1 MRGSAY
7 EYDTK
12 PWKAR
17 TCEIIEDMGAEDVG
31 GDSRWLSKSG
41 NTDSVSNTADTA
53 QERGVPHRVDCRSHK
68 EKSYVSYFLE
78 VERRP

>member
-7 EYDTK
+7 EYETK

-41 NTDSVSNTADTA
+41 NTDSVPT
-53 QERGVPHRVDCRSHK
+53 RPIPP
-68 EKSYVSYFLE
+68 KSGAFHIA
-78 VERRP
+78 